1 MIKNLTIRNKL
12 MLLVISASFLIFG
25 SIIIYLL
32 YNFNNKAIVD
42 ARNFI
47 DENIS
52 ERARL
57 IEVDINA
64 DIEVARTMA
73 TAFTIHEKITEGE
86 HLQDFM
92 KVMERVALE
101 NPKYESVW
109 ASWELA
115 VIDSSYDKS
124 YGRLR
129 TTFARG
135 VDRKL
140 ELDSERLETEKER
153 TDGDYYNAKISKKPS
168 MTEPYRHVYA
178 GHKDTL
184 LMTSI
189 CEPIIINGKF
199 VGLTG
204 TDYSLSYYVD
214 LVSKIKPF
222 EGSYAFLLSNEAM
235 YVAHPRDTLIGKTF
249 MELNPD
255 EDKEFDVSNKIKKGE
270 TFHFSATHTETSQK
284 LYVRFVPIRIGKTNT
299 PWTLGV
305 LVPMNSVLAESNAL
319 LRNSILVGIGGL
331 ILLSVLIFLISK
343 NIADNIT
350 KGVNYTKLV
359 SEGNLNTRIDVSNED
374 EIGQLARH
382 MNNMATKLKATVR
395 KIKQS
400 SVDLKYG
407 GNQLF
412 SSSLQLVDVANFQ
425 TNSSNKVSE
434 SISEIQANII
444 QSAKN
449 AESAEKISEN
459 VASRML
465 QSKDDS
471 IQAARLMKDV
481 AEKIKIIE
489 EIAFQTNI
497 LALNAAVE
505 AARAGEQGKGFSVVA
520 SEVRKLAERS
530 KVAALEITELSSKS
544 VAAIEKT
551 GEGMEQLAPDVQ
563 KTVELVKGI
572 YLQTQE
578 QGVEV
583 NALSEIASGLN
594 TVADKN
600 KINSESINNQSKQL
614 LKMAEEL
621 NNEIQ
626 YFNV

>member
-1 MIKNLTIRNKL
+1 MIKNLSIRNKL
-12 MLLVISASFLIFG
+12 ILLVVSTSFLIFG
-25 SIIIYLL
+25 SIIVYLL
-32 YNFNNKAIVD
+32 YNFNNKAIAD
-42 ARNFI
+42 AQAFI

-73 TAFTIHEKITEGE
+73 TAFTVHDKIIESKHIPG
-86 HLQDFM
+86 FV
-92 KVMERVALE
+92 KVLERVALE

-115 VIDSSYDKS
+115 AIDSSYEKT

-129 TTFARG
+129 ATFAWDANRQ
-135 VDRKL
+135 L
-140 ELDSERLETEKER
+140 ELDEARIEMEKER
-153 TDGDYYNAKISKKPS
+153 TDGDYYYAKISKKPI
-168 MTEPYRHVYA
+168 MTEPYRHAYA

-189 CEPIIINGKF
+189 CEPILINGKF

-235 YVAHPRDTLIGKTF
+235 YVAHPEDTVIGKTF
-249 MELNPD
+249 IELNPD
-255 EDKEFDVSNKIKKGE
+255 EDKEFGVTNKIKEGE
-270 TFHFSATHTETSQK
+270 AFHFSATHTDTGQK
-284 LYVRFVPIRIGKTNT
+284 LYVKFVPIRIGRTTT

-305 LVPMNSVLAESNAL
+305 LVPMKAVLAESNAL
-319 LRNSILVGIGGL
+319 LRNSIFVGIGGL
-331 ILLSVLIFLISK
+331 ILLSILIFLISK

-359 SEGNLNTRIDVSNED
+359 SEGNLNTQIDVLNED
-374 EIGQLARH
+374 EIGQLAKH
-382 MNNMATKLKATVR
+382 MNNMAIKLKAIVK

-400 SVDLKYG
+400 SIDLKHG

-412 SSSLQLVDVANFQ
+412 ESSSQLVDGANFQ
-425 TNSSNKVSE
+425 TSSSHKVTE

-449 AESAEKISEN
+449 AESVEKISEN

-471 IQAARLMKDV
+471 IQAARLMNDV

-530 KVAALEITELSSKS
+530 KIAALEITELSSKS
-544 VAAIEKT
+544 VAAIEKNRKRH
-551 GEGMEQLAPDVQ
+551 G
-563 KTVELVKGI
+563 GI
-572 YLQTQE
+572 
-578 QGVEV
+578 G
-583 NALSEIASGLN
+583 SGR
-594 TVADKN
+594 AKN
-600 KINSESINNQSKQL
+600 C
-614 LKMAEEL
+614 
-621 NNEIQ
+621 
-626 YFNV
+626 